1 MALDHS
7 RLGLENLLIE
17 KSTRVITCIA
27 IRLRDL
33 YERLMSEK
41 ENKLWIT
48 VLFSELQEKYSS
60 YHQSKFQILALISV
74 GYSR

>member
-1 MALDHS
+1 MALDHR

-17 KSTRVITCIA
+17 TSTRVITCIA

-33 YERLMSEK
+33 YERLLSEK

-60 YHQSKFQILALISV
+60 YHRSKFQIL
-74 GYSR
+74 